1 MDKFKELSFYLEDC
15 TSNPQSSNLS
25 SLQNKLE
32 RARPAFLSLL
42 DIPPKNAKER
52 ERIGSGTGSFF
63 HLRYRNMR

>member
-1 MDKFKELSFYLEDC
+1 MDRFKELSYYLEDC

-42 DIPPKNAKER
+42 DVPPKNAKER
-52 ERIGSGTGSFF
+52 ERIGSGTGQLVSLNIG
-63 HLRYRNMR
+63 H